1 MLCCFW
7 YIAQASL
14 FSQLPLES
22 VLLWVL
28 WACWTKSV
36 RHMCEGRG
44 SSCKKEAG
52 LPSKCPLLFHKFTRE
67 THQQLWSRK
76 KRQLQDRKRLL
87 RMQAAK
93 ILGKVWQSLHE
104 HIYLKILEEHQS
116 FALIFQ
122 LVWTGRGSFCKK
134 EAGWVQPCTCHHAT
148 LCLRI
153 THASE
158 RMSKTFIAWQHI
170 LETKS
175 AVMNI
180 IVRRKKQLPRRNRC
194 SGRQCLQNSID
205 LRKDSH
211 S

>member
-153 THASE
+153 TCIWAHVQDFHCLTAHTRHVSLFRGWFNFNIKLVFFE
-158 RMSKTFIAWQHI
+158 EEEAAAKQVLR
-170 LETKS
+170 ET
-175 AVMNI
+175 
-180 IVRRKKQLPRRNRC
+180 
-194 SGRQCLQNSID
+194 ID
-205 LRKDSH
+205 FH